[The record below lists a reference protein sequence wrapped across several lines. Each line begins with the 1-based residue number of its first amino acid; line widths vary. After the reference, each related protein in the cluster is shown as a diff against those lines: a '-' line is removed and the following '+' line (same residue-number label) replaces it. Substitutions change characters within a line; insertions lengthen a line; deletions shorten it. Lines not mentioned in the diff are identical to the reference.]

1 MGQHLRLA
9 LAAGLVVASA
19 AAASGAGTQG
29 GASAADAQLTAS
41 GGELPTVGD
50 ALGAGIQ
57 TCAASRANR
66 TPTTGGE
73 CALWG
78 TVAPVN
84 VVIAARSASALD
96 ATWSDLGSIWRPAHG
111 QWLVARGALGPEC
124 GGGWRSTGRQIELRL
139 NPASR
144 RHLKIVSANC
154 SGDGGFLVAFGTAH
168 TDRYDRH
175 RCHGDYMVD
184 LDRARDDLV
193 AGLFATHHAV
203 SVRYARSPI
212 TRTDYPGGCGN
223 HVVTDG
229 RVAYVVAA

>member
-1 MGQHLRLA
+1 MGQHLRRA
-9 LAAGLVVASA
+9 IAAGLVVAA
-19 AAASGAGTQG
+19 AAAAGGVGSPAGTYA
-29 GASAADAQLTAS
+29 GAAQFSAT

-57 TCAASRANR
+57 TCAASRTNR
-66 TPTTGGE
+66 TPTTEGE

-78 TVAPVN
+78 EVAPVN
-84 VVIAARSASALD
+84 VVIAARSASAL
-96 ATWSDLGSIWRPAHG
+96 ATTWSDLGSIWRPAHG
-111 QWLVARGALGPEC
+111 RWLVARGGLGPEC

-144 RHLKIVSANC
+144 RHLKIVSADC

-193 AGLFATHHAV
+193 AGLLATHHAL
-203 SVRYARSPI
+203 SVHYARSPMA
-212 TRTDYPGGCGN
+212 RTDYPGGCGS

>member
-1 MGQHLRLA
+1 MGQHVRLA

-19 AAASGAGTQG
+19 VASGAGSQG
-29 GASAADAQLTAS
+29 GASTVAAQFSSTRE
-41 GGELPTVGD
+41 ELPTVGD

-57 TCAASRANR
+57 TCAASRASR
-66 TPTTGGE
+66 TPTTSGE

-84 VVIAARSASALD
+84 VVIAARSAGALD

-144 RHLKIVSANC
+144 RHLKIVSASC
-154 SGDGGFLVAFGTAH
+154 TGDGGFLVAFGTAH
-168 TDRYDRH
+168 TDRYDRR
-175 RCHGDYMVD
+175 RCQGDYMVD

-193 AGLFATHHAV
+193 AGLPATHHVV

-212 TRTDYPGGCGN
+212 TRADYPGGCAN

-229 RVAYVVAA
+229 RVAYIVAA